1 MLLHLLSSGHGI
13 QYMHRP
19 THPNSAVRLIPHEWT
34 YVRINNCTVPH
45 PSISKGSG
53 GVIYRQALGV

>member
-1 MLLHLLSSGHGI
+1 MNG
-13 QYMHRP
+13 P
-19 THPNSAVRLIPHEWT
+19 T

-53 GVIYRQALGV
+53 GVIYRQAFGVSNEFVYLHLINVVNPGTYVQYTGA

>member
-1 MLLHLLSSGHGI
+1 M
-13 QYMHRP
+13 
-19 THPNSAVRLIPHEWT
+19 

-53 GVIYRQALGV
+53 GVIYRQASFGVSNEFVYLHLINVVNPGTYVQYTGA